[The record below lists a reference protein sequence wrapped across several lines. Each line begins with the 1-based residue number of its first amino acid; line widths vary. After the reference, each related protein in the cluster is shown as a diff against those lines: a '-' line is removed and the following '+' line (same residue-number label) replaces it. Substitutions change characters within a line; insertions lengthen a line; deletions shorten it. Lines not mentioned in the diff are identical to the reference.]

1 MEDRRDF
8 LRLAVFGLATT
19 AVSGAAQA
27 ATPSSPTNSA
37 PAGVASDVSSDAPW
51 WLVHPLQA
59 GSELGLG
66 WRVARLFPAVQ
77 GAVTLNLLHDDGRA
91 ARVDLSLR
99 EGAAKG
105 PAASHYVDFIVMD
118 GGNGSAPMDESLGR
132 AVRRLAALVAEN
144 EDSNTDALAA
154 LEPHADRVWRH
165 ADALAQAA
173 TRLVP
178 G

>member
-1 MEDRRDF
+1 
-8 LRLAVFGLATT
+8 
-19 AVSGAAQA
+19 
-27 ATPSSPTNSA
+27 
-37 PAGVASDVSSDAPW
+37 
-51 WLVHPLQA
+51 
-59 GSELGLG
+59 
-66 WRVARLFPAVQ
+66 
-77 GAVTLNLLHDDGRA
+77 
-91 ARVDLSLR
+91 
-99 EGAAKG
+99 
-105 PAASHYVDFIVMD
+105 MD
-118 GGNGSAPMDESLGR
+118 GGNGAAPMDESLGR